1 MLIPGDNCVKIIA
14 ISFCLKRL
22 KFLARLNVFTYVW
35 LVQKAVKKVIG
46 NIHEDLKFDKMN

>member
-22 KFLARLNVFTYVW
+22 NFLAPLNVFMYVW
-35 LVQKAVKKVIG
+35 LVQKAVKKVIS
-46 NIHEDLKFDKMN
+46 NIHEDLKFDK